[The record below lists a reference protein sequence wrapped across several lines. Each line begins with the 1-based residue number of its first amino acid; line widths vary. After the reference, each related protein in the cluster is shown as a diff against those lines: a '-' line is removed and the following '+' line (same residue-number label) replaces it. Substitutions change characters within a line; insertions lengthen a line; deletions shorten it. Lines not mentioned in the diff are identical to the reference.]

1 MRPVRLPYVALAVA
15 RLLIYPTIVG
25 SVPSLVLASL
35 LCSPPLRRWPR
46 LLISA
51 AAAVLA
57 VACVLQALA
66 LAAYDVGGVKRGFVV
81 QGRVFRD
88 TCRAGFETPAS
99 TYIRGEGFAFYRIL
113 GRQSTLVR
121 DRL

>member
-15 RLLIYPTIVG
+15 RLLIYPTI
-25 SVPSLVLASL
+25 
-35 LCSPPLRRWPR
+35 
-46 LLISA
+46 
-51 AAAVLA
+51 
-57 VACVLQALA
+57 ALA
-66 LAAYDVGGVKRGFVV
+66 LAACDVGGVKRGFVV

-99 TYIRGEGFAFYRIL
+99 TYIRGEGFAFYWIL
-113 GRQSTLVR
+113 GRRSTLVR